1 MKKIVNK
8 VLHDGKTWGRYV
20 NYQKSDTGL
29 NIYIYIHER
38 YPCIIERVT
47 LVFKRIYMKIELNYK
62 KVIME
67 DRVICINWGLLR
79 KNRRSIQ
86 VTEERNQVYHFW
98 IWYTVHTCNKCW
110 VGRMLMTNVHD
121 NGASSL
127 DSIRIHTRRRIGLH
141 LQNKIVE

>member
-1 MKKIVNK
+1 M
-8 VLHDGKTWGRYV
+8 

-67 DRVICINWGLLR
+67 DRVICIN
-79 KNRRSIQ
+79 
-86 VTEERNQVYHFW
+86 
-98 IWYTVHTCNKCW
+98 
-110 VGRMLMTNVHD
+110 
-121 NGASSL
+121 
-127 DSIRIHTRRRIGLH
+127 
-141 LQNKIVE
+141 